1 MDFEESVTREPQ
13 SCVVQA
19 NTKCVRL
26 SRLSSSS
33 ESSCLYCCGAE
44 MAGHTLAFLP
54 PKEEILWGHDSFCSL
69 NTWTVFL
76 EKDLVLV
83 FPSPSMVVVIRES
96 SM

>member
-19 NTKCVRL
+19 NPKCVRL

-33 ESSCLYCCGAE
+33 ESSCFYCCGAE
-44 MAGHTLAFLP
+44 MAGHTLALLP
-54 PKEEILWGHDSFCSL
+54 TKEEILWGHDSFCSL